1 MLLTD
6 EEHFVIILSAIR
18 DYESGVNDIGILI
31 VEKVISQIINCVDTQ
46 FDTQQLFDEIVV
58 VFDYYNDF
66 IQEKKID
73 MKKIPDEM
81 IDLVEHYVNE
91 VVKDVQQT

>member
-31 VEKVISQIINCVDTQ
+31 VEKVISQIMNRVDTQ

-81 IDLVEHYVNE
+81 IDLVEYYVNE
-91 VVKDVQQT
+91 EVKDVQQT

>member
-31 VEKVISQIINCVDTQ
+31 VEKVISQIMNRVDTQ

-81 IDLVEHYVNE
+81 IDLVEYYVNE